1 MTTTI
6 NHGRLSSGSAG
17 SAVQQPEQHPKHSVN
32 LEDEGEDP
40 SFKLLTRQEAQA
52 LRASHSSTSPW
63 VVLGVQTLVGL
74 ILSAGVWLLWQQGST
89 VWSALYGTAT
99 VVVPGAVMAHGMS
112 RQFGKQT
119 TPGGAVLGF
128 MVWEFAKVMAA
139 VAMLAAAV
147 KVVPGLHWPV
157 LLVTMIV
164 SLKVNWLVLLWRR
177 PSTRKQEEIR
187 QHGR

>member
-1 MTTTI
+1 MTDPI
-6 NHGRLSSGSAG
+6 DHGRLSSGDAE
-17 SAVQQPEQHPKHSVN
+17 VQQLKQQPKPPVN
-32 LEDEGEDP
+32 LEGEDEEP
-40 SFKLLTRQEAQA
+40 PFKPLTRQEAQA
-52 LRASHSSTSPW
+52 LRARHSSTSPW
-63 VVLGVQTLVGL
+63 AVLGVQTLVGL
-74 ILSAGVWLLWQQGST
+74 ILSTGVWLLWQQASA

-99 VVVPGAVMAHGMS
+99 VVIPGAVMARGMS

-128 MVWEFAKVMAA
+128 AVWELAKVMAA

-164 SLKVNWLVLLWRR
+164 SLKVNWLVLLWHR